1 LREAGG
7 GTLRVP
13 KGAFLTGP
21 LELADNMTLLI
32 ERDAPLSFV
41 TDPERYEPVETR
53 WEGIVCHAMHPLIF
67 ARNARNVSIV
77 GEGSIDG
84 NGASWWEAHRR
95 KKAGRQT
102 IPIAPIEKK
111 LAALNRLD
119 STEPSGGGGRET
131 QFLRPPS
138 SIFWPAMA

>member
-1 LREAGG
+1 MEGRIARPLSRLRSRSCAKPAG

-13 KGAFLTGP
+13 KGVFITGP
-21 LELADNMTLLI
+21 LDLTDNMTLLI
-32 ERDAPLSFV
+32 ERDATLSFV

-67 ARNARNVSIV
+67 ARNARNVSIT

-95 KKAGRQT
+95 KKSR
-102 IPIAPIEKK
+102 
-111 LAALNRLD
+111 AANHAD
-119 STEPSGGGGRET
+119 YSH
-131 QFLRPPS
+131 
-138 SIFWPAMA
+138 